1 MPLVCK
7 SPDGVIVSRFSKLKE
22 RLGKGRS
29 DNCIFV
35 PTCSFYMFPEKHESL
50 APKNFGNM
58 PSEPPTLILERSN
71 FFLVG
76 ATSKFHPSFP
86 VFFAKQTKAARLRLP
101 SHIC

>member
-35 PTCSFYMFPEKHESL
+35 PTYSFQMFPEKRESF
-50 APKNFGNM
+50 APKHFGNM
-58 PSEPPTLILERSN
+58 PSERPSLILRALEIFSRGSN
-71 FFLVG
+71 FII
-76 ATSKFHPSFP
+76 SPC
-86 VFFAKQTKAARLRLP
+86 LP
-101 SHIC
+101 GLLCKTN